1 MIKFWFK
8 RVVLPQSPN
17 CRVPSYFFELVV
29 IHHWETKLKR
39 QNGFKLFPALKGVL
53 TELTRPEVINVV
65 WTDNY
70 SREDVDRSLIDF
82 PLVLDPANPTNNVAK
97 FGAPHVWHRLKEAA
111 REALD
116 EPLFTTKEK
125 EG

>member
-1 MIKFWFK
+1 MVKFWFK

-17 CRVPSYFFELVV
+17 CRAPSYFFELVV

-39 QNGFKLFPALKGVL
+39 QKGFKLLPALKAVL
-53 TELTRPEVINVV
+53 TELTQPEVMNIV
-65 WTDNY
+65 WTSNY
-70 SREDVDRSLIDF
+70 SKEYVDRSLIDF

-97 FGAPHVWHRLKEAA
+97 FGAPHIWHQLKEAA

-116 EPLFTTKEK
+116 EPFFKTK
-125 EG
+125 